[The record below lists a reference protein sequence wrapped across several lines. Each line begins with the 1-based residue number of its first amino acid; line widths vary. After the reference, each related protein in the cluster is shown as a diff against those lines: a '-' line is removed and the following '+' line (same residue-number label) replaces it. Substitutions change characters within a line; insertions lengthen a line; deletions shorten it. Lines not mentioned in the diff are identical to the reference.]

1 MLPLCILLK
10 FFYTP
15 PQNILFLSFT
25 IFLQLHLNFPIFSS
39 RFHTRTHTLT
49 PHQYQP
55 FLYIHT
61 HLIFTQFT
69 HISHNILTNSTNH
82 YIISNNP
89 ISASHHLTQQP
100 HISHTQTHY
109 FSTFSL
115 FHRLHFTHSRYSNL
129 YILLFYSTNLII

>member
-1 MLPLCILLK
+1 MVSCHSVYRSNFILSL
-10 FFYTP
+10 FY
-15 PQNILFLSFT
+15 FLSLV

-39 RFHTRTHTLT
+39 RFRTRTHTFT

-55 FLYIHT
+55 FLHIYIHP
-61 HLIFTQFT
+61 IFTQFA
-69 HISHNILTNSTNH
+69 HFSHFILTNPTNH
-82 YIISNNP
+82 YTISNN
-89 ISASHHLTQQP
+89 SVSSSHSLTQQP

-115 FHRLHFTHSRYSNL
+115 FHRPHFIHSRYSNL